1 MDIRNVPV
9 SVISFC
15 IIFLLPNLLS
25 AHGIHKL
32 PHNGEAHSGG
42 RPGEWGLILPS
53 LLVISFIIIICARPH
68 LTWAS
73 ISGRA
78 GQSSCQQQLRKAST
92 SSCWERSISR
102 IHPSLRVPPHSSSH
116 PSIYPPVHSFVLRS
130 FSPWHPFVSSPRAR
144 LPSLSWP
151 LLIPFSYPF
160 IPD

>member
-42 RPGEWGLILPS
+42 GRPGEWG

-68 LTWAS
+68 LTLAS

-78 GQSSCQQQLRKAST
+78 GQSSSSCQQQQLGKAST
-92 SSCWERSISR
+92 SYCWEKGIF
-102 IHPSLRVPPHSSSH
+102 SH
-116 PSIYPPVHSFVLRS
+116 PSISTCPTPFIQQSIHLSTRPFIRS
-130 FSPWHPFVSSPRAR
+130 FSPWHHPFVPSPRAR